1 MKKEVIKKL
10 ILMTIAALTTANMH
24 YTSASAEWVKD
35 SKNNWSWIENKS
47 KVTGWKE
54 IDKNWY
60 YFNDNGRMC
69 TGWIK
74 YSSNWYNLSGSGEM
88 LTGWKEI
95 DEKWYHFNND
105 GKMSIGWI
113 NDNGTWYFTNSSGEM
128 ETGTITIDGK
138 TYDFSQTGAMLSGKE
153 IVQQAQPGVGDI
165 KNTDNSRIAY
175 VSTSDGLLNIRA
187 KATTSSDIIGTLAK
201 GTEVKILGD
210 KENEFYPIVINGKE
224 GWISSKWIIF
234 ERPQS
239 TPPIVVIGP
248 EDTNNTNVKEEND
261 NIPPID
267 SGKKDDS
274 MDDNVTDDSLKK
286 GKIRD
291 TAPSMGNKYYYSD
304 DNLFYKVRLSP
315 PFLNGGKEIKG
326 NCTWYAWG
334 RAWEL
339 TGIKPVDAGFIG
351 NGYEWWEANK
361 KSGKYQYG
369 SQPRVGAIAVWKSSL
384 PGSSGS
390 GHVAVVEKISG
401 GKIYISESTWHGAAF
416 RYREIYETSYL
427 YGYIYLDE
435 PNY

>member
-10 ILMTIAALTTANMH
+10 ILTTIATLTMVNMH

-35 SKNNWSWIENKS
+35 SKNNWSWMENRD
-47 KVTGWKE
+47 KVTGWKQ
-54 IDKNWY
+54 IDKKWY
-60 YFNDNGRMC
+60 YFNENGKMC

-74 YSSNWYNLSGSGEM
+74 YSSNWYNLSESGEM
-88 LTGWKEI
+88 ITGWKEI
-95 DEKWYHFNND
+95 DGKWYHFNSD

-128 ETGTITIDGK
+128 ETGTLTIEGE
-138 TYDFSQTGAMLSGKE
+138 TYTFSQTGAKLSDKE
-153 IVQQAQPGVGDI
+153 IVQQAQPGVGEL
-165 KNTDNSRIAY
+165 KNTDNSRTAY
-175 VSTSDGLLNIRA
+175 VSTSDGVLNIRA
-187 KATTSSDIIGTLAK
+187 KATTSSDIIGTLVK
-201 GTEVKILGD
+201 GAEIKILGD
-210 KENEFYPIVINGKE
+210 KENGFYPIDINGKE
-224 GWISSKWIIF
+224 GWVSSKWISF
-234 ERPQS
+234 EKSQI
-239 TPPIVVIGP
+239 TPPIVGSGSDNTGDK
-248 EDTNNTNVKEEND
+248 EDV
-261 NIPPID
+261 
-267 SGKKDDS
+267 
-274 MDDNVTDDSLKK
+274 NVTPIANGGDNKSVTSDDKLEDDSLKK
-286 GKIRD
+286 GKIRN
-291 TAPSMGNKYYYSD
+291 TAPSIGNKYYYSD

-315 PFLNGGKEIKG
+315 PFFNGGKEIKG

-351 NGYEWWEANK
+351 NGYEWWDANK

-369 SQPRVGAIAVWKSSL
+369 SEPRVGAIAVWKSSL

-390 GHVAVVEKISG
+390 GHVAVVEKIDG

-416 RYREIYETSYL
+416 RYREIYETSYI